1 MRKIGPMGLSHRRGM
16 ADLGGP
22 EQDTLE
28 QKLRRAASEWT
39 QTFDTI
45 ESPILILS
53 ESLAIRRLNRA
64 AARLLDKTPQESIGV
79 GLEDLTGE
87 LWDAVIDLVSRA
99 RANRDAAEH
108 HARVEGFGRSWS
120 VRVHPTVSP
129 TTSEQWFVTV
139 ATDVTDLSHL
149 RESLKRQERLAAV
162 GSLVANISHEVRN
175 YLFSISGLVEAM
187 ERRFEQHRDLQIYIA
202 SLGGEVRRLRRLM
215 TGLLE
220 YGRPEEL
227 QRSRESTRSLMRE
240 AVTAVRGRAET
251 RRVDVRVVDRN
262 GDTSVS
268 VDRVRWIQVLVN
280 VLDNAIAHSPT
291 GGEVTLELDELSE
304 QGVDQ
309 VRFRVRDQGPGFEEA
324 LLPRLFEPFFSRR
337 PGGIGLGLSVVQR
350 LVDLHGGDVQLSNS
364 SGGGALVEIVLPCSE
379 PAAGTSRSG
388 EGDRQGEERR

>member
-1 MRKIGPMGLSHRRGM
+1 MEPMGLSDRRGA

-22 EQDTLE
+22 EHNALE

-53 ESLAIRRLNRA
+53 ESLVIRRLNRA
-64 AARLLDKTPQESIGV
+64 AARFLDRTPQEAIGI

-87 LWDAVIDLVSRA
+87 LWDAVSDLVSRA
-99 RANRDAAEH
+99 RANRDTGERH
-108 HARVEGFGRSWS
+108 VRVEGFGRSWS

-129 TTSEQWFVTV
+129 ITSEQWFVTV
-139 ATDVTDLSHL
+139 ATDVTDLTQL

-162 GSLVANISHEVRN
+162 GALVANISHEVRN

-187 ERRFEQHRDLQIYIA
+187 GRRFERHREVQIYVA
-202 SLGGEVRRLRRLM
+202 SLGGEVGRLRRLM

-227 QRSRESTRSLMRE
+227 QVSRESTRSVVKQ
-240 AVTAVRGRAET
+240 AVIAVRGRAEA
-251 RRVDVRVVDRN
+251 RHVDVRVLDRD

-280 VLDNAIAHSPT
+280 VLDNAITHSPK
-291 GGEVTLELDELSE
+291 GGEVTLEVDELSDR
-304 QGVDQ
+304 GVGQ
-309 VRFRVRDQGPGFEEA
+309 VRFQVRDQGPGFEED

-350 LVDLHGGDVQLSNS
+350 LVDLHGGDVRLSNP

-379 PAAGTSRSG
+379 SSAEASVA
-388 EGDRQGEERR
+388 EERGGGG